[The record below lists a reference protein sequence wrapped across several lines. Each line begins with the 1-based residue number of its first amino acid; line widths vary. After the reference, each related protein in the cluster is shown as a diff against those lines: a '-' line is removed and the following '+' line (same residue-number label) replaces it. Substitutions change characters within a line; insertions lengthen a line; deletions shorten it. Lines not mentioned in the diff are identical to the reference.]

1 MENNDNKKLYEKAN
15 DKLEELYYKAESKAR
30 DIGYDRIEN
39 GVKTAKLVIFF
50 AAVLSVLLFIQVVL
64 TFSQTRIVLK
74 YSRTSQ
80 GKVIAHEKSKSSD
93 DTQYYNAVISFEHN
107 GSSYRGTTTGTL
119 TKQKDLPAVNETVT
133 VRFDPSDHSK
143 VYITKGSARDAA
155 RLALLIAGLLL
166 NILCIL
172 LLTGRS
178 ISVFRPE
185 SKNKLVAFTAKRS
198 TLSLGIFI
206 AATVALIAFTTIL

>member
-50 AAVLSVLLFIQVVL
+50 AAVLAVL

-74 YSRTSQ
+74 YSQTSQ

-172 LLTGRS
+172 LLAGRS